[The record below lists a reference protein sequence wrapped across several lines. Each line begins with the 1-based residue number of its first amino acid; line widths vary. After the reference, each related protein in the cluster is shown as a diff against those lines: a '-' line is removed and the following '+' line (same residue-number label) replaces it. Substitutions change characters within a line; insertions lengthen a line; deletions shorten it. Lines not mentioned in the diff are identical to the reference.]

1 MMAFIQTICE
11 SLALRPVQV
20 DTVYGQTTAITCE
33 YHSDGSKVRL
43 LIFTLRS
50 EAEKGEI
57 RAILGILQ
65 GMEGQEGLLRV
76 RDVRESA
83 DKLAVVV
90 DWTDINL
97 AADIE
102 SRRQHN
108 CPYEEKFIT
117 SIAYT
122 VLRALCA
129 LRETGVKQ
137 AVVSPANIF
146 VTAKGDLQ
154 LFPVDLHPENLSNW
168 MKSDIREELLGL
180 GLTLWCMAE
189 LNTSRSKVKYED
201 MEKLEGRISPSLY
214 ALIRGAVSGLE
225 EAQLLEQIIAGSQ

>member
-1 MMAFIQTICE
+1 MAFIQTICE
-11 SLALRPVQV
+11 SLGLRPVQV

-33 YHSDGSKVRL
+33 STSDGSKVRL
-43 LIFTLRS
+43 LIFTLQS
-50 EAEKGEI
+50 EAEKGEM
-57 RAILGILQ
+57 RGILEILQ

-76 RDVRESA
+76 REVRESA
-83 DKLAVVV
+83 DRLAAVV

-102 SRRQHN
+102 SRRQQN

-117 SIAYT
+117 SIAYI
-122 VLRALCA
+122 VLKALST
-129 LRETGVKQ
+129 LRKTSIKH

-146 VTAKGDLQ
+146 VTAEGDLQ
-154 LFPVDLHPENLSNW
+154 LFPVDLHPENLSIW

-189 LNTSRSKVKYED
+189 LNTCRREVKLED
-201 MEKLEGRISPSLY
+201 MEKLEGRISPSLF
-214 ALIRGAVSGLE
+214 ALIRGAISGLE
-225 EAQLLEQIIAGSQ
+225 ESQLLAQLIAASSL